1 MKGPRVLFSRGHT
14 PGLHSPLEKEA
25 PGPSS
30 SQKGSQRWAR
40 SCYGHIEMRGY
51 LDRREPTM
59 CQAAQ
64 HFQSFNC
71 LSFSF
76 STWVQT
82 G

>member
-25 PGPSS
+25 PALSS

-40 SCYGHIEMRGY
+40 SFYGHIEMRGY

-59 CQAAQ
+59 CQAAA
-64 HFQSFNC
+64 
-71 LSFSF
+71 LPKL
-76 STWVQT
+76 
-82 G
+82 